1 MRRTNARRILTVAA
15 TIVATTAAAG
25 ACARMGAGSASGG
38 GGGGGGESSYRADVA
53 LRPDSTLRIAR
64 TQLEH
69 HNYKVSDAGPNAIV
83 TLPAPIPA
91 YLQDKSGATKER
103 YWVLRVSADPQS
115 LGSGSRLTVTGYLL
129 PPPAARAA
137 GAAAP
142 PPAGAIPVTSANRA
156 LFGEVRAAGK
166 WIQDEAW
173 RNRKRK
179 K

>member
-1 MRRTNARRILTVAA
+1 MRRTKARRILTVAA

-25 ACARMGAGSASGG
+25 ACARMGAGSAS

-91 YLQDKSGATKER
+91 YLQDKSGATKSLTTPR
-103 YWVLRVSADPQS
+103 AGANRSA
-115 LGSGSRLTVTGYLL
+115 LLKSGSLRIW
-129 PPPAARAA
+129 P
-137 GAAAP
+137 
-142 PPAGAIPVTSANRA
+142 TSLN
-156 LFGEVRAAGK
+156 L
-166 WIQDEAW
+166 
-173 RNRKRK
+173 
-179 K
+179 

>member
-1 MRRTNARRILTVAA
+1 MPRTNTGRVLA
-15 TIVATTAAAG
+15 TALAAAAVIAAG
-25 ACARMGAGSASGG
+25 GGCARAGT
-38 GGGGGGESSYRADVA
+38 GGGGGESSYQAVVS

-69 HNYKVSDAGPNAIV
+69 HNYKVSDAGANGIV

-91 YLQDKSGATKER
+91 HLQDKSGATKGR

-115 LGSGSRLTVTGYLL
+115 LGSGTKLTVTGYVL
-129 PPPAARAA
+129 PPNAARAA

-142 PPAGAIPVTSANRA
+142 PPAEAVVVTSANRA
-156 LFGEVRAAGK
+156 LFGEVQAVGR

-173 RNRKRK
+173 RNRKRR
-179 K
+179 